1 MTRMTISREEAD
13 TMVKNILLILLMVL
27 FSAFFSSSEI
37 VYLTTNEKRLASHKD
52 ENLMYKA
59 AYTLKTH
66 FEYVLPSILVGN
78 SLVNLVSSSLCTIVI
93 VELIGDSGSILST
106 IIMTVIVLIF
116 GEIIPKAIGRRL
128 NETLPKFFSIP
139 LLIVTVVTIPLSF
152 TANLL
157 MKLVDVIHR
166 PENNEKI
173 SEEELM
179 AAIEVAE
186 DEEVIDS
193 DESELLTNTLEFPDT
208 TAEDVLTPRVDVVA
222 IDINWQMEKIKEI
235 ALASPYS
242 RLPIYDGAI
251 DDIIGAVTLNRL
263 FRALASKNGEKTD
276 LREIMTPVADVYKTT
291 PLPRIMAE
299 LRQKRANIAAVYGEY
314 GEFLGIVTMED
325 ILEQIVGE
333 IWDETDTVEPEISEV
348 SDDEYIISGDML
360 IEDMADSLEIEDEHI
375 EDFDSDTIGGLAI
388 ETLGHFPEKGERF
401 SVDDWDFTVMSVDDR
416 RVEQVLAE
424 KAESDE
430 DDEDED

>member
-1 MTRMTISREEAD
+1 
-13 TMVKNILLILLMVL
+13 MVKNILLILLMVL

-37 VYLTTNEKRLASHKD
+37 VYLSTNEKRLASHKD
-52 ENLMYKA
+52 ESILYKT
-59 AYTLKTH
+59 AYALKQH
-66 FEYVLPSILVGN
+66 FEYVLPSILIGN
-78 SLVNLVSSSLCTIVI
+78 SLVNLVSSSLATLVM
-93 VELIGDSGSILST
+93 VELIGDSGSVVST
-106 IIMTVIVLIF
+106 VVMTVIVLIF
-116 GEIIPKAIGRRL
+116 GEIVPKAVGKRL
-128 NETLPKFFSIP
+128 NETLPRFFAIP
-139 LLIVTVVTIPLSF
+139 LLIVTVITVPLSF
-152 TANLL
+152 IANLL

-166 PENNEKI
+166 PENNDTI
-173 SEEELM
+173 SEEELI

-193 DESELLTNTLEFPDT
+193 DESELLTNTIEFPEI
-208 TAEDVLTPRVDVVA
+208 TAEDVYTPRVDVVA
-222 IDINWQMEKIKEI
+222 IDINWSLEKIKEI
-235 ALASPYS
+235 ALSSPFS
-242 RLPIYDGAI
+242 RLPVYDGSI

-263 FRALASKNGEKTD
+263 FRALASKNSQNID
-276 LREIMTPVADVYKTT
+276 IRAIMSSVVDVYKTT

-299 LRQKRANIAAVYGEY
+299 LRQKRANMAIVYGEY

-333 IWDETDTVEPEISEV
+333 IWDETDTVEPEISEI

-375 EDFDSDTIGGLAI
+375 EDYDSDTIGGLAI

-401 SVDDWDFTVMSVDDR
+401 SVDEWDFTVMSVDDR

-424 KAESDE
+424 KTETG
-430 DDEDED
+430 DEDEED